1 MLVYYNIHTTSR
13 AIVKKLFVLLSAAFT
28 MSAMAQTSDWK
39 LSAVPGYDKN
49 TVGYIYHTSA
59 VGTAQ
64 SGTRIEKFVTGL
76 RLVCAETLVSPNG
89 NNQPIIALFWDRMIG
104 SMPQTVEVKVD
115 GSIQEIRW
123 DQDGPLLLRSISESR
138 TLIQSMKTGNKISF
152 QWTGPD
158 SVRRT
163 TLFDLRNFRSDLAEF
178 NKVCKTQI

>member
-1 MLVYYNIHTTSR
+1 M
-13 AIVKKLFVLLSAAFT
+13 KKVFVLLSAALT
-28 MSAMAQTSDWK
+28 LSAIAQTSDWK
-39 LSAVPGYDKN
+39 LTAVPGYDKG

-76 RLVCAETLVSPNG
+76 RLVCAESLISPNG
-89 NNQPIIALFWDRMIG
+89 NNQPVIALFWDRMIG

-115 GSIQEIRW
+115 NSSQEIRW
-123 DQDGPLLLRSISESR
+123 DQDGPLLLKPISESK

-158 SVRRT
+158 SIRRT
-163 TLFDLRNFRSDLAEF
+163 TMFDLRTFRSDLSEF